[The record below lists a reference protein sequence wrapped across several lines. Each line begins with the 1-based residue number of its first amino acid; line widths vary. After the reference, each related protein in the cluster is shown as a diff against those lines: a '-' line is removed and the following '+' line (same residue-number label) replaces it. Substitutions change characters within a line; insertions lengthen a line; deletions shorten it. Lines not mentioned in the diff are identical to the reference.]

1 VKEGSDAKVALPDG
15 RASDTEKT
23 TMNKIARRTF
33 VSSMLATS
41 AAALLAPRSTQ
52 AAESRIE
59 ILVNEPVGTISP
71 EIYSHFVEHLGGVV
85 YDGLW
90 VGEKSKI
97 PNYNGIRKSLVDNLK
112 KLKPGVIRYPGGCF
126 ADQYDWRDGV
136 GPRDKRPTRVNF
148 WADTKYKTTKAYE
161 EMEGG
166 PQKYESNHFGTDEFV
181 SFCRMVGAQP
191 YLAAN
196 VRSRDVRVFL
206 EWLEYCNAPAN
217 LTTWSTERAKN
228 GFAPP
233 HNVSFWG
240 IGNES
245 WGCGGDFTPEE
256 YATEFRKFTAW
267 LPTYGVPL
275 KLIGSGPN
283 GGDLNWT
290 RKAFEGLALKG
301 SRQIAKLYGW
311 GLHYYCGSTGQQ
323 VANEYTENEWYDLL
337 ERANRMESLIESHW
351 QVMGEFDRERR
362 VKLAVDE
369 WGAWH
374 KQDPDVPPAYLY
386 AYAGTLRDALIS
398 AINLDTFQRHAEK
411 VVMANPAQLVNTIH
425 SLFHTYEDKFIMTP
439 NYHVFEMYG
448 AHAGATSLRTEF
460 VAPKIGFTRLDA
472 QRKEVPNSFWGLNG
486 SASLKGKQLV
496 VTVVNPHAKETRE
509 ADIAIRGASMR
520 SCESRTLTANDIH
533 ARNSFA
539 NPNALEPKNATV
551 AGSGSTLTYTFA
563 PASVTRLV
571 FQLS

>member
-1 VKEGSDAKVALPDG
+1 MTKIG
-15 RASDTEKT
+15 RRS
-23 TMNKIARRTF
+23 F
-33 VSSMLATS
+33 VSTMLATS
-41 AAALLAPRSTQ
+41 AAALLIPRRAT
-52 AAESRIE
+52 AADSRIE
-59 ILVNEPVGTISP
+59 ILLNEPIGKISP
-71 EIYSHFVEHLGGVV
+71 DIYSHFVEHLGGVV
-85 YDGLW
+85 YDGIW

-97 PNYNGIRKSLVDNLK
+97 PNYNGLRKALVDNLK

-148 WADTKYKTTKAYE
+148 WADTHYKTTKAYE
-161 EMEGG
+161 DLQDG
-166 PQKYESNHFGTDEFV
+166 PQKYEGNHFGTDEFV
-181 SFCRMVGAQP
+181 SFCKMVGAEP

-228 GFAPP
+228 GFRDP
-233 HNVSFWG
+233 HKVSFWG
-240 IGNES
+240 VGNES

-267 LPTYGVPL
+267 LPTYGVQL

-283 GGDLNWT
+283 GGDLGWT
-290 RKAFEGLALKG
+290 RRFFQGLAEKG
-301 SRQIAKLYGW
+301 PRQIAKLYGW

-323 VANEYTENEWYDLL
+323 VANEFSENEWYDLL
-337 ERANRMESLIESHW
+337 ERSNRMETLVKDHW

-374 KQDPDVPPAYLY
+374 KQDADMPPGYLY
-386 AYAGTLRDALIS
+386 AYAGTLRDALVS
-398 AINLDTFQRHAEK
+398 GMNLDIFQRHADK

-425 SLFHTYEDKFIMTP
+425 SLFHTYEDKFVLTP
-439 NYHVFEMYG
+439 NYHVFEMYMS
-448 AHAGATSLRTEF
+448 HAGGTAVRTEF
-460 VAPKIGFTRLDA
+460 IAPKVSFTRLDA
-472 QRKEVPNSFWGLNG
+472 QRKEVPTSLWGLNG
-486 SASLKGKQLV
+486 SASLKDKVLAL
-496 VTVVNPHAKETRE
+496 TVVNPSHNQVRETE
-509 ADIAIRGASMR
+509 IAVRGATIKAA
-520 SCESRTLTANDIH
+520 ESSTLTSTDLH

-539 NPNALEPKNATV
+539 NPHALEPKTSSVNA
-551 AGSGSTLTYTFA
+551 AGGSTMTFQFA
-563 PASVTRLV
+563 PASVTRLLLT
-571 FQLS
+571 LS

>member
-1 VKEGSDAKVALPDG
+1 MK
-15 RASDTEKT
+15 
-23 TMNKIARRTF
+23 KIRRRTF
-33 VSSMLATS
+33 VGSMLATS
-41 AAALLAPRSTQ
+41 AAALLAPRSTR

-59 ILVNEPVGTISP
+59 ILINEPVGPISP
-71 EIYSHFVEHLGGVV
+71 DIYSHFVEHLGGVV
-85 YDGLW
+85 YDGIW

-161 EMEGG
+161 EMQGG

-181 SFCRMVGAQP
+181 SFCKMVGAQP

-196 VRSRDVRVFL
+196 MRSRDVRVFL

-217 LTTWSTERAKN
+217 LTTWSTERARN
-228 GFAPP
+228 GYAAP

-267 LPTYGVPL
+267 LPTYGMQL

-351 QVMGEFDRERR
+351 QVMGEYDRERR

-411 VVMANPAQLVNTIH
+411 VAMANPAQLVNTIH

-460 VAPKIGFTRLDA
+460 VAPKAAFTRLDA
-472 QRKEVPNSFWGLNG
+472 QRKEVPVSLWGLNG

-496 VTVVNPHAKETRE
+496 LTVVNPHAKDARE
-509 ADIAIRGASMR
+509 ADIAIRGASIK
-520 SCESRTLTANDIH
+520 SGESRTLTANDIH

-551 AGSGSTLTYTFA
+551 PGSGSNITYTFA